1 MRFLS
6 LSSVSAYGRI
16 TIHLISRHQCRQST
30 KLLWG
35 KTCKECHDLGFAAAH
50 NTPEVPKANLTT
62 RWLKHGNFDHPAHQ
76 MVVCSSCHQ
85 QASTSKLTS
94 DVLLPGIK
102 ACQTCHH
109 SGEEAARSN
118 CSECHQYHDWNKE
131 EYVEPKL
138 TATVHIP

>member
-1 MRFLS
+1 
-6 LSSVSAYGRI
+6 VG
-16 TIHLISRHQCRQST
+16 
-30 KLLWG
+30 
-35 KTCKECHDLGFAAAH
+35 TCKECHDLGFAAAH

-85 QASTSKLTS
+85 QASTSTLTS
-94 DVLLPGIK
+94 DVLQAGIQ

>member
-1 MRFLS
+1 VS
-6 LSSVSAYGRI
+6 TVYEASVGKDLQGMSRSGIRRCPQHSRSA
-16 TIHLISRHQCRQST
+16 
-30 KLLWG
+30 
-35 KTCKECHDLGFAAAH
+35 KT
-50 NTPEVPKANLTT
+50 NLTT

-85 QASTSKLTS
+85 QASTSKLAS
-94 DVLLPGIK
+94 DVLPPGIK